1 MLIELSKIIAKAG
14 IEDYPQFR
22 SGDTLA
28 VHVRIKEGN
37 KSRVQIFQGMCIALR
52 ERGHMGGHFRVRKIS
67 SGMGVE
73 RVFPFHS
80 PNVEKIEVVSRGKL
94 VGPSIIICVSVR
106 ANLRVLQWT
115 TVARTNGLGRVV
127 VGSVG

>member
-1 MLIELSKIIAKAG
+1 MSIVDRVEQNYAKAG
-14 IEDYPQFR
+14 VEHYPRFR

-37 KSRVQIFQGMCIALR
+37 KSRIQVFQGMCIALR

-73 RVFPFHS
+73 RVFPFHA
-80 PNVEKIEVVSRGKL
+80 PNVEKIEVVSRGKTR
-94 VGPSIIICVSVR
+94 R
-106 ANLRVLQWT
+106 AKHYYLRQRAGKS
-115 TVARTNGLGRVV
+115 ARIAVDYGR
-127 VGSVG
+127 SD